1 MTLLYVA
8 IFSAGAGF
16 AIAKAHNSHSFGSQ
30 KCDDIKE
37 IAVHYKKPRTVLAL
51 GLIIFIAT
59 LIYHGSYTPGP

>member
-37 IAVHYKKPRTVLAL
+37 IAVHYKNPAP
-51 GLIIFIAT
+51 FWHWA
-59 LIYHGSYTPGP
+59 